1 MYCNWRKREQLN
13 GAGWHARELG
23 GLVITNEDF
32 MSLHHRRLA
41 VVGLVALLAAAVPAL
56 NAQRERWERLGV
68 AHVDGKVDHDNIS
81 VGVREGRFR
90 AIQLRVKGGA
100 IDFMRVVVHYAD
112 GEPEEIAVPERIPAG
127 GMTRA
132 IDLRG
137 RERYIRS
144 VELWYAQGGWR
155 VRPEVQLFGMR

>member
-1 MYCNWRKREQLN
+1 
-13 GAGWHARELG
+13 
-23 GLVITNEDF
+23 
-32 MSLHHRRLA
+32 MSLHHQRLA
-41 VVGLVALLAAAVPAL
+41 VAGLVVFLALAVPAL
-56 NAQRERWERLGV
+56 DAQHGRWERLGV

-81 VGVREGRFR
+81 VGVRDGRFR

-100 IDFMRVVVHYAD
+100 IEFIRVVVHYAD
-112 GEPEEIAVPERIPAG
+112 GEPEEIAVRERIPAG

-137 RERYIRS
+137 NERYIRS

-155 VRPEVQLFGMR
+155 TRPEVQLFGMR